1 MSIAATRTTRWSL
14 PPADEEP
21 AVLEAAQHW
30 VPLFAPRGT
39 VLANAKCLLSRKPL
53 RIEHNVDYQQQH
65 VPRVLLHGVQPD
77 AMSGGAKAAVTIQS
91 AEKEVPVTKELAGGL
106 TT

>member
-1 MSIAATRTTRWSL
+1 MQ
-14 PPADEEP
+14 
-21 AVLEAAQHW
+21 EAAQPW
-30 VPLFAPRGT
+30 VPLFVPRVI
-39 VLANAKCLLSRKPL
+39 VLATVRYLLSRKQT
-53 RIEHNVDYQQQH
+53 RGKHDACQQRQNLQ
-65 VPRVLLHGVQPD
+65 VLLHGVQPD

>member
-1 MSIAATRTTRWSL
+1 MQ
-14 PPADEEP
+14 
-21 AVLEAAQHW
+21 EAAQLW
-30 VPLFAPRGT
+30 EPRSVPRGT
-39 VLANAKCLLSRKPL
+39 VPATVRCLLSRKPL